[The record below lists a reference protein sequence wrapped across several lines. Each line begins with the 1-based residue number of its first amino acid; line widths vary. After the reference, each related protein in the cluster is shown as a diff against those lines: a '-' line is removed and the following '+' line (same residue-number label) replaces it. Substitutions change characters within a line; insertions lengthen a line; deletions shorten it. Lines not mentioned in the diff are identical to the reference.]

1 MNSDNYAVITIIGI
15 SFIAILST
23 LLITKNY
30 KIITRFTY
38 ENLFYIKKY
47 LWIFTTLL
55 INAGLCILVYYSSNL
70 NVMIYIILFLK
81 LKDIIMVILF
91 VITNLVN
98 LYKYIINKI
107 IPNDIVIDN
116 KNLVAFVPAYSES
129 LEDVNNTV
137 NSIIHNTYN
146 NKNNKLLICIVSD
159 GKNNYNRIYNN
170 QYYTTYTYTYKSWLN
185 KPIQMNISYG
195 FKDNN
200 KIMIIHKQE
209 NIGKKDSIILVNM
222 LFNSNTIIRDNINM
236 KFKNDVLN
244 NVIQQFDINKFDYL
258 FCTDADSTI
267 SSNTFIELIN
277 SIESNDAI
285 ASCGIV
291 NVNLD
296 DKKNIWSYLQN
307 FQYMYGQYMRR
318 TVETLFKQV
327 LCLPGC
333 ITMLKL
339 NKNLAESMVEYSKI
353 PNNTKLI
360 ESTIQYMGTDRRLTG
375 CIIYNS
381 NMNIVLNTN
390 CHVYTNAPLSLTT
403 LTNQRK
409 RWYQNAYFNT
419 LMNIYSNNINILLRF
434 FNLLDF
440 LKMTLVY
447 FRFFNTLYF
456 IYILSYYELKKN
468 IIDFIPFIIIITFPI
483 IVFFIYALINNHL
496 RKHYLKFLLIF
507 IINKVFILFYNI
519 IISSIMFI
527 SIGSST
533 WHMNNTANN
542 TEEDYAECN
551 TPLNEV

>member
-30 KIITRFTY
+30 KIISRFTY

-47 LWIFTTLL
+47 IWIFTTLL
-55 INAGLCILVYYSSNL
+55 INTGLCILVYYSSNL

-137 NSIIHNTYN
+137 NSIINNTYN
-146 NKNNKLLICIVSD
+146 NENNNLLICIVSD

-195 FKDNN
+195 SKDNN

-409 RWYQNAYFNT
+409 RWYQNTYFNT

-496 RKHYLKFLLIF
+496 RKHYLEFLLIC
-507 IINKVFILFYNI
+507 ILNKVFILFYNI

>member
-1 MNSDNYAVITIIGI
+1 M
-15 SFIAILST
+15 
-23 LLITKNY
+23 
-30 KIITRFTY
+30 
-38 ENLFYIKKY
+38 
-47 LWIFTTLL
+47 
-55 INAGLCILVYYSSNL
+55 
-70 NVMIYIILFLK
+70 LK
-81 LKDIIMVILF
+81 
-91 VITNLVN
+91 
-98 LYKYIINKI
+98 
-107 IPNDIVIDN
+107 
-116 KNLVAFVPAYSES
+116 
-129 LEDVNNTV
+129 
-137 NSIIHNTYN
+137 
-146 NKNNKLLICIVSD
+146 
-159 GKNNYNRIYNN
+159 
-170 QYYTTYTYTYKSWLN
+170 Q
-185 KPIQMNISYG
+185 
-195 FKDNN
+195 
-200 KIMIIHKQE
+200 
-209 NIGKKDSIILVNM
+209 
-222 LFNSNTIIRDNINM
+222 FNSNTRKLNRVVPKVNINNLTN
-236 KFKNDVLN
+236 NDL
-244 NVIQQFDINKFDYL
+244 
-258 FCTDADSTI
+258 TGS
-267 SSNTFIELIN
+267 
-277 SIESNDAI
+277 
-285 ASCGIV
+285 
-291 NVNLD
+291 
-296 DKKNIWSYLQN
+296 LQN
-307 FQYMYGQYMRR
+307 I
-318 TVETLFKQV
+318 E
-327 LCLPGC
+327 
-333 ITMLKL
+333 
-339 NKNLAESMVEYSKI
+339 I

>member
-1 MNSDNYAVITIIGI
+1 
-15 SFIAILST
+15 
-23 LLITKNY
+23 
-30 KIITRFTY
+30 
-38 ENLFYIKKY
+38 
-47 LWIFTTLL
+47 
-55 INAGLCILVYYSSNL
+55 
-70 NVMIYIILFLK
+70 
-81 LKDIIMVILF
+81 LF
-91 VITNLVN
+91 VILALKSKDILMSLMFVVN
-98 LYKYIINKI
+98 MIYKGIVNRNQSLLPRQETTENIDKI
-107 IPNDIVIDN
+107 
-116 KNLVAFVPAYSES
+116 VAFVPVYKES
-129 LEDVNNTV
+129 VEQLCKTV
-137 NSIIHNTYN
+137 DSLIE
-146 NKNNKLLICIVSD
+146 NKTGSHYVLTCIVSD
-159 GKNNYNRIYNN
+159 GVNDYSTIFDNVNDIQRRAYVSWDGSTVN
-170 QYYTTYTYTYKSWLN
+170 TTVH
-185 KPIQMNISYG
+185 YG
-195 FKDNN
+195 VRNN
-200 KIMIIHKQE
+200 KNLMLISKTQ
-209 NIGKKDSIILVNM
+209 NKGKKDSIILVNM